1 MKQVLQNLR
10 TGVTDVAAV
19 PAPVCQAGC
28 LLVRNTRTLIS
39 AGTER
44 MVVEFSKASLLAKA
58 RSQPDKVR
66 QVLDKIKTDGLMA
79 TLEAVFRRLD
89 EPLPLGYCSAGV
101 VEEVGAGVSG
111 FSPGDRVACNAPHAE
126 LACVP
131 ANLCARIGDDV
142 TDEQAAFTVPGAIAL
157 QGIRLL
163 APALGERFVVYGL
176 GLIGLI
182 GTQLLR
188 ASGCDVLG
196 VDLRDDR
203 LELARAWGARTVNP
217 ASGDP
222 LAEADAWT
230 ETSGADGVLITAAAK
245 TDEIVHNAAQM
256 CRKRGRIVL
265 VGVVGL
271 NLRRGDF
278 YEKELTFQVSCSYGP
293 GRYDEKYE
301 QDGHD
306 YPFGFVR
313 WTEQR
318 NFQAVL
324 EAIGTGRLVV
334 DDLVTHRFG
343 IDQAPAA
350 YQKVTDDPSALGVV
364 LEYSAGPARAT
375 SVQVRTQAPAA
386 GASGGAV
393 VGVIGAGNYSRA
405 TLMPALARTPATVA
419 YVADLQGAA
428 AKHLADKY
436 GAEQAVTDY
445 RLILQ
450 DPRVDAVIVAVR
462 HDLHARLVCEALS
475 AGKHVFVEKPLATD
489 ADGLSRV
496 LAAAGQ
502 APDRLVM
509 VGFNRRFSPH
519 TVRTRQLL
527 GGRSGPMCM
536 NMTVNAGALPAD
548 HWTHDA
554 VRGGGRIIGEACHF
568 IDLMV
573 HLAGAGVRTVAATMM
588 GPGPAVRE
596 DKMSISMG
604 LADGSVAT
612 VNYFANGA
620 KDYPKETLEVFS
632 DGRVLRLDNFRRL
645 RGWGFSGFTKFKTS
659 RQDKGH
665 RAEFAAFVDRVAGG
679 GGPLIA
685 LDELANVTL
694 ATFAAV
700 ESAKTSRT
708 IAL

>member
-10 TGVTDVAAV
+10 SGRTEAASV
-19 PAPVCQAGC
+19 PAPLCRAGC

-44 MVVEFSKASLLAKA
+44 MLVEFSKASLVAKA

-66 QVLDKIKTDGLMA
+66 QVLDKIKTDGLTA

-89 EPLPLGYCSAGV
+89 EPLPLGYCAAGV
-101 VEEVGAGVSG
+101 VEAVGEGVRG
-111 FSPGDRVACNAPHAE
+111 FSPGDRVATNASHAE

-131 ANLCARIGDDV
+131 VNLCARIGEEV
-142 TDEQAAFTVPGAIAL
+142 TDEQAAFTVPGAVAL

-176 GLIGLI
+176 GVIGLI
-182 GTQLLR
+182 GVQLLR

-203 LELARAWGARTVNP
+203 LELARAWGAAAVNP
-217 ASGDP
+217 NAASP
-222 LAEADAWT
+222 LDRANAWT
-230 ETSGADGVLITAAAK
+230 RNSGTDGVLITATAQ
-245 TDEIVHNAAQM
+245 TDEIVHNAARM

-265 VGVVGL
+265 VGAVGL
-271 NLRRGDF
+271 NLRRSDF

-293 GRYDEKYE
+293 GRHDEKYE
-301 QDGHD
+301 QGGHD

-324 EAIGTGRLVV
+324 EAMRTRRLVV
-334 DDLVTHRFG
+334 DDMVTHRFG
-343 IDQAPAA
+343 IDAA
-350 YQKVTDDPSALGVV
+350 ADAYRKITDDPSALGVI
-364 LEYSAGPARAT
+364 LEYSDAPAAAP
-375 SVQVRTQAPAA
+375 SVQVRRPDAA
-386 GASGGAV
+386 GAGTAV

-405 TLMPALARTPATVA
+405 TLMPALRRTRAAIA

-428 AKHLADKY
+428 ARHLADKY
-436 GAEQAVTDY
+436 RAEQAVTDY
-445 RLILQ
+445 QLILD

-462 HDLHARLVCEALS
+462 HDLHARLICEALS

-489 ADGLSRV
+489 AADLARV
-496 LAAAGQ
+496 LAAADK

-519 TVRTRQLL
+519 TVRLRELL
-527 GGRSGPMCM
+527 AERSQPLCM
-536 NMTVNAGALPAD
+536 TVTVNAGELPAD
-548 HWTHDA
+548 HWTHDPA
-554 VRGGGRIIGEACHF
+554 VGGGRIVGEACHF

-573 HLAGAGVRTVAATMM
+573 HLAGAEVRTVAATMA

-596 DKMSISMG
+596 DKMSISIG
-604 LADGSVAT
+604 LADGSVAA
-612 VNYFANGA
+612 VNYFANGPR
-620 KDYPKETLEVFS
+620 DYPKETLEVFS
-632 DGRVLRLDNFRRL
+632 DGRVLKLDNFRRL
-645 RGWGFSGFTKFKTS
+645 RGWGFAGFTKFKTR

-665 RAEFAAFVDRVAGG
+665 RAELAAFVDRVAGG
-679 GGPLIA
+679 GGPLIT
-685 LDELANVTL
+685 LDELANVTR
-694 ATFAAV
+694 ATFAAM
-700 ESAKTSRT
+700 ESAKTART
-708 IAL
+708 ITL